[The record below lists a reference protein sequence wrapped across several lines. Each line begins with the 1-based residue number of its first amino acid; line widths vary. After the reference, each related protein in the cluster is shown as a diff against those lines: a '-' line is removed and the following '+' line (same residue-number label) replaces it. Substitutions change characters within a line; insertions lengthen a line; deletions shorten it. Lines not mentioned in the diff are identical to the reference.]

1 MSASKRRELVNFAKT
16 KFSVSQRAA
25 CRLFGIAPRV
35 YQYQSKKR
43 SDAAIED
50 KLKSLAMQYPQ
61 YGYKMLHS
69 LLVNQSIAINHK
81 KVHRLYKQMGLAK
94 RRKTRKRLVVT
105 ANPLSLP
112 QKPNHCWSIDFM
124 SDVLQSGRRF
134 RTFNV
139 IDDFNRQ
146 ALTIE
151 IDSSLTSN
159 RVIRALE
166 NIAQSRGYPAVIRCD
181 NGPEFRASTFQ
192 EWAKQRNIII
202 QYIQPG
208 KPTQN
213 AFIERFN
220 GTYRREILNAYLFN
234 SFSEVKAITQQ
245 WLDHYNNVRPHSAL
259 GNIPPLQFNKNL
271 QSG

>member
-1 MSASKRRELVNFAKT
+1 M
-16 KFSVSQRAA
+16 
-25 CRLFGIAPRV
+25 FGITPRV
-35 YQYQSKKR
+35 YRYQSKKPC
-43 SDAAIED
+43 DAAIKG
-50 KLKSLAMQYPQ
+50 KLKNLAMQYPQ

-69 LLVNQSIAINHK
+69 LLINQGITINHK

-94 RRKTRKRLVVT
+94 RRKTKKRRVVV
-105 ANPLSLP
+105 AEPLTLP
-112 QKPNHCWSIDFM
+112 QNPNHCWSVDFM

-146 ALTIE
+146 ALAIE

-159 RVIRALE
+159 RVTRALDV
-166 NIAQSRGYPAVIRCD
+166 ITQSKGYPSIIRCD

-192 EWAKQRNIII
+192 EWAKQRNIHI

-213 AFIERFN
+213 AYIERFN

-234 SFSEVKAITQQ
+234 SFKEVKTITQQ
-245 WLDHYNNVRPHSAL
+245 WLHHYNNVRPHSAL
-259 GNIPPLQFNKNL
+259 GNNPPNKYLEN
-271 QSG
+271 STS